1 MPILKN
7 GIRYSIISIL
17 RNRFEYSA
25 MPICHTEE
33 WKSAVS
39 ILRNE
44 LQYTT
49 IPNIRI

>member
-7 GIRYSIISIL
+7 RIRYSIISIL
-17 RNRFEYSA
+17 RNRFEYNA
-25 MPICHTEE
+25 NTEE